1 MSQISAE
8 NWNVIRWPNFT
19 PAEFICPHSGDCAMQ
34 AEFLDMLQQLRIKL
48 ARPLI
53 INSGYRSATHPR
65 EIAKPIMGAH
75 NMGCAADIAIAGR
88 DAFELVQAAFALG
101 CQGIGIKQ
109 HGARARR
116 FIHLDMSCTRAHA
129 PRPALWSYAH
139 G

>member
-8 NWNVIRWPNFT
+8 NWNVIRWPHFT

-48 ARPLI
+48 NRPLI

-65 EIAKPIMGAH
+65 EVAKRMAGAH
-75 NMGCAADIAIAGR
+75 NMGCAADIALAGG
-88 DAFELVQAAFALG
+88 DAFKLVQAAFALG

-109 HGARARR
+109 HGPIAGR
-116 FIHLDMSCTRAHA
+116 FIHLDMSVSRAHA

-139 G
+139 D